1 MPDER
6 AAPGFREDRYVLGHG
21 LRWSIAYPLGHDPA
35 TRRPLYH
42 RKSIRG
48 PKRDAQ
54 AYRDWYAD
62 LMFAG
67 QAPRETVSQS
77 ELQELAHLQAKATQ
91 FKEKLLAKVAS
102 GAKVQPGPLT
112 LEMTKGTVNFYG

>member
-1 MPDER
+1 MADER
-6 AAPGFREDRYVLGHG
+6 AAPRFGEDKYILGHG
-21 LRWSIAYPLGHDPA
+21 VRWSIAYPLGHDPA

-42 RKSIRG
+42 RKSIHG

-67 QAPRETVSQS
+67 QAPTETISQS
-77 ELQELAHLQAKATQ
+77 ELQELAHLQAQRAAPATGCGRSL
-91 FKEKLLAKVAS
+91 FFPSLAPRV
-102 GAKVQPGPLT
+102 GIFPQPRLPS
-112 LEMTKGTVNFYG
+112 